1 VPILKDATE
10 FVLAVNET
18 FDAKTWAELDEY
30 GMIA

>member
-1 VPILKDATE
+1 MLKDATE

-18 FDAKTWAELDEY
+18 LDANTWAELAEY